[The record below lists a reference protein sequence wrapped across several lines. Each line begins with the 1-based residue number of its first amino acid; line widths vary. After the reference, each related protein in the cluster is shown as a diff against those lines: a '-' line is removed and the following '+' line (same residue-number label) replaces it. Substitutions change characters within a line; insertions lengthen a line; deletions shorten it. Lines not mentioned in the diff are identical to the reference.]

1 MPKFVFKPRVSSALC
16 DHDIIRRYLVWNCF
30 AATASFL
37 FCVFCFPTAPWSEN
51 SCCKFLHLMRVPTT
65 ILYYHLLSLLWRGR
79 KGWRCRKNKLNGVLQ
94 IWDNSMAQHKH
105 LNAWLITSNFQKTS
119 TIVYHF
125 FLLMKCRCI
134 VFVLTFQWSIFNF
147 ITFCQLLHYLHLHWE
162 CQHRRPRHRNHDDD
176 DHSQKNNKQQQKKV
190 PSAP

>member
-16 DHDIIRRYLVWNCF
+16 DHDIIRRCLVWNCF
-30 AATASFL
+30 AATPSFL
-37 FCVFCFPTAPWSEN
+37 FCVFCFPTAPWSKN
-51 SCCKFLHLMRVPTT
+51 SCSKFLHLMRVPTT

-125 FLLMKCRCI
+125 FSLDEMSLHCVCTYISMI
-134 VFVLTFQWSIFNF
+134 YFQFYNVLPITPLFAFALRMSTSSSSASQSRWWWS
-147 ITFCQLLHYLHLHWE
+147 
-162 CQHRRPRHRNHDDD
+162 
-176 DHSQKNNKQQQKKV
+176 
-190 PSAP
+190 